1 MSYLDIAEV
10 ARHSGLPASTLRFY
24 EERRLIKSVG
34 RRGLRRLF
42 DASVLRQLALI
53 ALARAGGFALD
64 EIAGMFAPDGRAR
77 IDRGQ
82 MRAKADELDRTIRRL
97 KAMQAGLRHVAACPA
112 PSHLECP
119 QFVRMMRLA
128 GAGRLKPPVESAKTG
143 SKGKRRRR

>member
-42 DASVLRQLALI
+42 EARVLQQLALI

-64 EIAGMFAPDGRAR
+64 EIAGMFAPDG
-77 IDRGQ
+77 G
-82 MRAKADELDRTIRRL
+82 RRSI
-97 KAMQAGLRHVAACPA
+97 KISCCSRPTSWTASSGTSRRC
-112 PSHLECP
+112 
-119 QFVRMMRLA
+119 
-128 GAGRLKPPVESAKTG
+128 KTG
-143 SKGKRRRR
+143 FATWLPARLRATWSVRNSCG